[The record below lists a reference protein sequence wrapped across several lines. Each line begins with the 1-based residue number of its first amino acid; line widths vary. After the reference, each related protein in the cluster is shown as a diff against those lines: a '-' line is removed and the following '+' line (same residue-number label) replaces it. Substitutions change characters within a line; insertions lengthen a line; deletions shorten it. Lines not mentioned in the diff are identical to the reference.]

1 MGYNRHEQIM
11 RKHLFILS
19 TLVLFALCSCNKIAG
34 DPISKDFSIEGSYTE
49 LQVENGFEVTVS
61 DVATAITITAGE
73 NVMPNVVVEK
83 VGNKLRIHL
92 KPMSNS
98 YGSEMKVTL
107 PYNADLTN
115 VDLSGGSEFHSEY
128 GLDGGKIEVDL
139 SGGSEFYC
147 DLYADEV
154 DVNMSGGSEFF
165 GDVEADE
172 IDMDLSGASKIEGD
186 VSATDLDVELSG
198 GSDATL
204 EGQVATLEINLSGA
218 SNIMKKV
225 VGSRYALVCDRCE
238 GVMSGGSDAYI
249 HCDGSIKVSL
259 SGGSELHYTGNAATT
274 GCNCSGG
281 SEISHDVL

>member
-1 MGYNRHEQIM
+1 MEYNWRILKM

-49 LQVENGFEVTVS
+49 LQVESGFDVTVS

-107 PYNADLTN
+107 PYNADLSS
-115 VDLSGGSEFHSEY
+115 VDLSGGSEFHSDY

-172 IDMDLSGASKIEGD
+172 IDMDLSGASKIEGE

-225 VGSRYALVCDRCE
+225 VGNRYALVCDRCE
-238 GVMSGGSDAYI
+238 GLMSGGSDAYI

-259 SGGSELHYTGNAATT
+259 SGASELHYTGNAATT
-274 GCNCSGG
+274 GSGCSGG